1 MPDLGAEVTAAVP
14 ADQPGGKDAVAA
26 VATPDGF
33 PALQFPLHQLP
44 LGGGDDGRVAVLHI
58 ILRYLTLVFLLFL
71 GEKIHRERLLQEGV
85 TLVLLVFQNALHRAR
100 RPSFLPCGGRYPF
113 LGEKTCNGTG
123 GLADATFLV
132 AHGDDPRRTVRLQ
145 RLRSGKRLI
154 ITSKQIRRHTV
165 YLTNI
170 LVSKIPLFPC

>member
-1 MPDLGAEVTAAVP
+1 MSNHIMHIHARIEQCGVHRIFHGIGVDA
-14 ADQPGGKDAVAA
+14 QPHRGRTLRVEIDDKH
-26 VATPDGF
+26 ATP
-33 PALQFPLHQLP
+33 
-44 LGGGDDGRVAVLHI
+44 
-58 ILRYLTLVFLLFL
+58 ILAQCTSD
-71 GEKIHRERLLQEGV
+71 ID
-85 TLVLLVFQNALHRAR
+85 
-100 RPSFLPCGGRYPF
+100 
-113 LGEKTCNGTG
+113 GTG

-170 LVSKIPLFPC
+170 LVSIFTVIHASPLSPFKTAATPSSGARMRHQICLNQVFRTDMRVNLCGGNACMTKQLLHGTHIGTA